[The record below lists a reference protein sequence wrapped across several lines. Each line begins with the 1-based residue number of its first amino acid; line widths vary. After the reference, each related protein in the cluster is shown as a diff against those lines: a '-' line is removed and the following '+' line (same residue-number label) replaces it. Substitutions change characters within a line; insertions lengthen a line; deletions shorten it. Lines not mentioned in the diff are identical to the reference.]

1 MNKRVTLD
9 MPEEMLRLIEKY
21 AAEAG
26 TKPDAY
32 MLHILEERL
41 EDQYLLARAE
51 EIMERRERG
60 ESKTYSLEEVKQEL
74 GLEDCRLAI

>member
-41 EDQYLLARAE
+41 EDQYLLARAREAQRQIESGETNVVSE
-51 EIMERRERG
+51 EEFWR
-60 ESKTYSLEEVKQEL
+60 